1 MSIFFLIL
9 VMGILIVSSILGILR
24 IFMVGASVAAMP
36 LLLVLRL
43 IPLTRRVAESFI
55 EVSVGL
61 MLGSLMA
68 AIFIRFGWEVVR
80 LWGGIPSL
88 ITSIAT
94 LMAAALMPTVLAP
107 RLGTLFL
114 VGAGIASHAVS
125 TAVSGATI
133 VAFGTTVGAATG
145 AYGALKAGLGSRSM
159 ARAALMGGASGLSKG
174 WLRAVSGRAPTFRA
188 ARYFHVPALGEAA
201 DVGALT
207 GLQAGVEKALEETE
221 GPKGVIYIG
230 ESGSNPKTLREA
242 IIKASERRA
251 GSILE
256 ALTLQYISAD
266 PHPKATVERGLAH
279 QLRISGME
287 GREAALYI
295 LGFDNPIYKRLRRRG
310 DEVGSS
316 LKKIIL
322 NLPPLR
328 ADSYIIRMRS
338 LSGLKGSELRTEIAK
353 SLRGYDKNLNQLK
366 RIMALPNIAATAA
379 DDLLIH
385 WGGSDLLSGTTTE
398 HGLKEQKRISMLTGE
413 EVLDELYGGT
423 PIVEEIP
430 AGMRREIGE
439 KIKRTILNVPPI
451 IASNIIARAHQYRTF
466 PKPHQRAIMEEAEKL
481 RSEKEEIFRAYVSGM
496 VKPDMERMDNSLHY
510 AIDLFNP
517 GTLTLKG
524 RTAMAKLFEAAKTF
538 WNPDADLNKG
548 LDFIRKC
555 REKYTENPV
564 VLGRYIAN
572 ITDVELTSQEAE
584 KFGHAFWQLIK
595 NADKDEKKLLILSN
609 VAEGT
614 EKHEWKKLMKDNRFT
629 VKAVKNVDNYETQ
642 AWIANEIF
650 CDASHESCEFN

>member
-145 AYGALKAGLGSRSM
+145 AYGALKGGLGSRSM

-207 GLQAGVEKALEETE
+207 GLQAGVEKALEET
-221 GPKGVIYIG
+221 
-230 ESGSNPKTLREA
+230 
-242 IIKASERRA
+242 
-251 GSILE
+251 
-256 ALTLQYISAD
+256 
-266 PHPKATVERGLAH
+266 
-279 QLRISGME
+279 
-287 GREAALYI
+287 
-295 LGFDNPIYKRLRRRG
+295 
-310 DEVGSS
+310 
-316 LKKIIL
+316 
-322 NLPPLR
+322 
-328 ADSYIIRMRS
+328 
-338 LSGLKGSELRTEIAK
+338 
-353 SLRGYDKNLNQLK
+353 
-366 RIMALPNIAATAA
+366 
-379 DDLLIH
+379 
-385 WGGSDLLSGTTTE
+385 
-398 HGLKEQKRISMLTGE
+398 
-413 EVLDELYGGT
+413 
-423 PIVEEIP
+423 
-430 AGMRREIGE
+430 
-439 KIKRTILNVPPI
+439 
-451 IASNIIARAHQYRTF
+451 
-466 PKPHQRAIMEEAEKL
+466 
-481 RSEKEEIFRAYVSGM
+481 
-496 VKPDMERMDNSLHY
+496 
-510 AIDLFNP
+510 
-517 GTLTLKG
+517 
-524 RTAMAKLFEAAKTF
+524 
-538 WNPDADLNKG
+538 
-548 LDFIRKC
+548 
-555 REKYTENPV
+555 
-564 VLGRYIAN
+564 
-572 ITDVELTSQEAE
+572 
-584 KFGHAFWQLIK
+584 
-595 NADKDEKKLLILSN
+595 
-609 VAEGT
+609 
-614 EKHEWKKLMKDNRFT
+614 
-629 VKAVKNVDNYETQ
+629 
-642 AWIANEIF
+642 
-650 CDASHESCEFN
+650 